1 MRNQDYFASAFEDA
15 NENFLSF
22 DNDMYADDWANADD
36 SDADGDY
43 GYDGADG
50 DVYASAK
57 VSKKTSTPY
66 IVVLTNS
73 SSTVAVQNV
82 VFLGASN
89 GMIQGAGGNF
99 GVTAGIVPTYRIAN
113 ISYAEF
119 LSSLLTTPTKIGTTM
134 IEASS
139 QSQVMQTIQ
148 INVKNV
154 RGSFS
159 GETFTPQINPN
170 QYQSTIL
177 EMPNHFILNQ
187 WTTLTISS
195 MLAGAWVK
203 FSMYPVVEASTIGGL
218 TGKKSHSFANPK
230 ISGLRL
236 QK

>member
-1 MRNQDYFASAFEDA
+1 MKNQDFFSNEFENV

-22 DNDMYADDWANADD
+22 DNDMYADDWSNADD

-43 GYDGADG
+43 EIAG
-50 DVYASAK
+50 DVYANAG
-57 VSKKTSTPY
+57 VASKKTSTPY
-66 IVVLTNS
+66 IVILTNTNS
-73 SSTVAVQNV
+73 VSAVANV

-89 GMIQGAGGNF
+89 AMIQGSAGNY
-99 GVTAGIVPTYRIAN
+99 GVTAGITPTYGIAN

-139 QSQVMQTIQ
+139 QAQVMQTIQ

-177 EMPNHFILNQ
+177 EMPNQFILNQ

-195 MLAGAWVK
+195 VEKSGWVK
-203 FSMYPVVEASTIGGL
+203 FSMYPLVEASTIGGL